1 MRAAKAVCG
10 RARAERAAWPE
21 LPQDAPLAQ
30 SAADTGWSLGGSLKH
45 RIHSVIKPLPEEY
58 QNRWSIEAYYRQT
71 EQVRIRTRSR
81 LFQLRLFLFYF
92 SAIVANMWVQANCI
106 IPGGR
111 KSSLATKLD
120 ILLEDFAHVLGL
132 YSPEYD
138 RSRRHLSTVPKMAR
152 VRLERLKRRGADWGE
167 GPRPYMIKSANR
179 SRPGPS

>member
-1 MRAAKAVCG
+1 M
-10 RARAERAAWPE
+10 
-21 LPQDAPLAQ
+21 
-30 SAADTGWSLGGSLKH
+30 GGSLKH
-45 RIHSVIKPLPEEY
+45 RTHSVIKPLPEEY

-71 EQVRIRTRSR
+71 EQVRTRTRSR

-179 SRPGPS
+179 SRPDPS